1 MDTNTNPTATVATI
15 VPKMRVKHAFSYG
28 ICKGTEAG
36 VRILDSTA
44 DVVGAVAQRIKLHN
58 VSTAADL
65 IDELGME
72 KVTQAQQLLKEL

>member
-1 MDTNTNPTATVATI
+1 MADTTNPTAITSAR
-15 VPKMRVKHAFSYG
+15 PMRIKHAFSYG

-36 VRILDSTA
+36 VKILNSSA

-72 KVTQAQQLLKEL
+72 KVTQAQQLLKTL